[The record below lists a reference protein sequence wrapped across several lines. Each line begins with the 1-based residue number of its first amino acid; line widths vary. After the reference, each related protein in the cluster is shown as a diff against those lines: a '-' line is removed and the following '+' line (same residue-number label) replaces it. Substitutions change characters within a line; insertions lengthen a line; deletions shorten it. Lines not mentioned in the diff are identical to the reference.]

1 MHPLYEFTNNTNTCL
16 NKLELS
22 STSTV
27 LVRNLNGWNIVI
39 LIKLE
44 RTEWDWIDRRNLFQ
58 RSKHWGDPCFP
69 YFLFWDGLF

>member
-1 MHPLYEFTNNTNTCL
+1 MHPLHEFTNNINTWL

-44 RTEWDWIDRRNLFQ
+44 RTE
-58 RSKHWGDPCFP
+58 
-69 YFLFWDGLF
+69 